1 MMKLPVET
9 LSARAARFAPF
20 YRIVKPDGPGP
31 FPTVVHFHGCGD
43 HDGPQPNYAAAAA
56 ARGVASILVNSFA
69 PRGIT
74 LLEARLLVCSG
85 MRLWGRERAGDVLAA
100 LHWARQQNWVDSGRL
115 GVAGW
120 SHGAWSI
127 MDALALGQTCGTHAQ
142 LKDLPDDPFEGLKTA
157 FLVYP
162 WCGIGAQT
170 LSRGWSKLIPTA
182 FILAQDD
189 SLAGI
194 TLPLKAAARLSKA
207 GCQVETH
214 IYPGAT
220 HSFDEETSVNPTF
233 RFNPEHAR
241 DAHVR
246 FADWMERFLV

>member
-1 MMKLPVET
+1 MRKLPVET
-9 LSARAARFAPF
+9 LAARAERFAPF
-20 YRIVKPDGPGP
+20 YRIVKPVGPGP
-31 FPTVVHFHGCGD
+31 FPTVVYLHGCGD
-43 HDGPQPNYAAAAA
+43 ANGPQPHYATAAA

-85 MRLWGRERAGDVLAA
+85 MRLWGRERAGDVLAS
-100 LHWARQQNWVDSGRL
+100 LDWARNQNWVDKARL
-115 GVAGW
+115 GLAGW

-127 MDALALGQTCGTHAQ
+127 MDALALGQECARHAH
-142 LKDLPDDPFEGLKTA
+142 LEALPHDLFAGLKTT

-170 LSRGWSKLIPTA
+170 LSRGWTKTIPTA
-182 FILAQDD
+182 FILAQND

-194 TLPLKAAARLSKA
+194 SLPLKAAELLSNT
-207 GCQVETH
+207 GCHVETH

-233 RFNPEHAR
+233 RYEASKAR
-241 DAHVR
+241 DAHTR
-246 FADWMERFLV
+246 FANWMARFLV